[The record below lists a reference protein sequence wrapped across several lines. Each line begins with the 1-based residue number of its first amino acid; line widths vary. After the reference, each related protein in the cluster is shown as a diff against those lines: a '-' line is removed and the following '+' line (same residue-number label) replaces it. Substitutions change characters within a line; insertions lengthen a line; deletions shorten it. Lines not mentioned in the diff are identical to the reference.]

1 MLLFWLLAGL
11 VALVAGA
18 ESLVRGASRLAL
30 RLGLTPLVVGLTV
43 VAFGTSAPELAVV
56 VQADVSGQPG
66 MALGNIVGSNIFNV
80 LVVLGASAL
89 ITPLVVQR
97 QLVRVDV
104 PLLVGVSV
112 VFWLMAADGY
122 VGRLDGLLL
131 TAGVV
136 AYTVI
141 AVRLGRR
148 DMAAAAT
155 GDDVARPESGGR
167 VALHAGQILGGLGL
181 LVVGADWLVFGAAGI
196 ARAFNVSDAVI
207 GLTIVAAGTSLP
219 EVATSIV
226 AALRGERDMAVGNVV
241 GSGLFNLLAI
251 GGLGA
256 LMSPAGLAVPEALT
270 RFDLPVMVAVAAACL
285 PIFAAGHRIARWE
298 GGLFLA
304 YYAAYV
310 AYLIMAA
317 TAHDALP
324 AFSGVMAGFVLP
336 LTVVTLLVLWSRSR
350 RARAPHAEGTVTSGA
365 R

>member
-112 VFWLMAADGY
+112 VFWLMAADGF

-131 TAGVV
+131 TAGVF
-136 AYTVI
+136 AYTFI

-148 DMAAAAT
+148 DMAGEAT
-155 GDDVARPESGGR
+155 GRDAAPPDGR
-167 VALHAGQILGGLGL
+167 LRLVLYTAQMLVGLGL

-196 ARAFNVSDAVI
+196 ARAFNVSDAII

-256 LMSPAGLAVPEALT
+256 LMSPTGLAVPDALT

-285 PIFAAGHRIARWE
+285 PIFAAGHRIGRWE

-310 AYLIMAA
+310 AYLVMAA

-336 LTVVTLLVLWSRSR
+336 LTAVTLLVLWSRGR
-350 RARAPHAEGTVTSGA
+350 RRPASPAEWKVADDAR
-365 R
+365 